1 MTFKRVTLS
10 VLFVLGLVAPLA
22 AQTSWTDDFLLRFNP
37 AAPRLVAQAAP
48 PLNPVIAQVF
58 QTGTVPISMQQVV
71 NMMLDNNLD
80 IRSNRFSPR
89 STALQ
94 TLVFYR
100 ALQPSLRFTGTVSRD
115 TTRST
120 SQING
125 ADSLSSLRHQFGV
138 NFSQQLP
145 WGTSVAIDAAMN
157 RQSSN
162 SITNTFNP
170 SYQGTLRYTLGQHL
184 LRDRGKLPTTRQI
197 IAAQNSEKLSE
208 IQFETQIIN
217 LIVQAQKTYW
227 DLVFAAEDL
236 KVKQRSLELAQQTLT
251 DNQTKVEI
259 GTLAPIEVKQTESEV
274 ANRKLQLIQ
283 STGSVVTNEDQIKK
297 LVSSETDPSLFLV
310 RLATQDTP
318 RRPDSIMVPT
328 LEEAVRIAMENRPE
342 LRQVAL
348 ELKNRDIDVEYT
360 KNQKLPILDATA
372 TFTQNGTGGTRTI
385 RNSAFGG
392 QVTEVIP
399 GGVGSAFGQL
409 FSYDYKGYSLQM
421 SFTMP
426 LSNRAAKADYD
437 RAVNERRLTESRSN
451 VTRQQIALEV
461 RNALTQVEQTRATI
475 DSAQVAREL
484 AEERV
489 QAEQTKFNLGT
500 STLFFVLEE
509 QRNVA
514 QAQTTEVQSL
524 VSFNKAIVD
533 LDKAMG
539 LTLMKNNI
547 QVEKALQIPSVAS
560 DSFTERARWGN

>member
-1 MTFKRVTLS
+1 MTLKKVTLS
-10 VLFVLGLVAPLA
+10 VLFVFCLVAPLA
-22 AQTSWTDDFLLRFNP
+22 AQSNWADDFLLKFDP
-37 AAPRLVAQAAP
+37 ATSRRAAAAAP
-48 PLNPVIAQVF
+48 PNPVVAQVL
-58 QTGTVPISMQQVV
+58 QTGTVPISMQQVI

-80 IRSNRFSPR
+80 VRSNRFSPR
-89 STALQ
+89 SSALQ
-94 TLVFYR
+94 TLVFFR

-138 NFSQQLP
+138 NFSQALP
-145 WGTSVAIDAAMN
+145 WGTSVAIDASMN

-170 SYQGTLRYTLGQHL
+170 SYQGQLRYTLGQHL
-184 LRDRGKLPTTRQI
+184 LRDRGRFVNTRQI
-197 IAAQNSEKLSE
+197 IAAQNNEKVSE

-236 KVKQRSLELAQQTLT
+236 KVKTRSLELAQQTLQ

-310 RLATQDTP
+310 RLATQDPP
-318 RRPDSIMVPT
+318 RTPDSVSVPA

-342 LRQVAL
+342 LRQSAL
-348 ELKNRDIDVEYT
+348 ELKNRDIDVEYL
-360 KNQKLPILDATA
+360 KNQKLPLLDVTA

-392 QVTEVIP
+392 AVTEVIP
-399 GGVGSAFGQL
+399 GGVFDAFGQL
-409 FSYDYKGYSLQM
+409 FSYDYKGYSLGF

-426 LSNRAAKADYD
+426 LNNKAAKADYE
-437 RAVNERRLTESRSN
+437 RSVNERNLTISRAN
-451 VTRQQIALEV
+451 VTRQQILLEV
-461 RNALTQVEQTRATI
+461 RNALTQVEQTRGTI
-475 DSAQVAREL
+475 DAARVAREL

-489 QAEQTKFNLGT
+489 QAEQTKFSLGT

-524 VSFNKAIVD
+524 VSFNKAMVD

-547 QVEKALQIPSVAS
+547 QVDRALQIPAVAQDALKVRS
-560 DSFTERARWGN
+560 GN